1 MSKISTVENNIY
13 FRKGRKKAM
22 FKNFEVFEDRQEM
35 S

>member
-1 MSKISTVENNIY
+1 MTMISTVENNIY
-13 FRKGRKKAM
+13 FRKGRKLL